1 MDRLFYKQQ
10 QRCKLFHKYL
20 WGWMTGFRL
29 SYDPIPPSCYSSIN
43 ILSFCRVQT
52 QVHAAF
58 FFLQKMLS
66 PSVNVLYLFQAR
78 LAPEGNAYGF

>member
-1 MDRLFYKQQ
+1 
-10 QRCKLFHKYL
+10 
-20 WGWMTGFRL
+20 
-29 SYDPIPPSCYSSIN
+29 
-43 ILSFCRVQT
+43 LSFCRVQT